1 MTDPT
6 GHRSKAVGYLKA
18 AVAIVVRIY
27 LPGIAAGVLGSFG
40 SVVFSGFVA
49 GTITG
54 GLQGGLEGAFGAP
67 LFYGIGSHFMKG
79 AGAKGSGF
87 LGSGLK
93 AGRFAQ
99 KVLAHATA
107 GGVLS
112 VLEGGKFGH
121 GFVSA
126 GVAEAG
132 ASTID
137 GNLHSSFAKVAAS
150 AMVGG
155 SVSYLA
161 GGKFGNGAAT
171 GAMQMAF
178 NELADHQAMKK
189 QRVKE
194 RQFLEGEITL
204 LNTAFED
211 SLPWQT
217 LSISQKD
224 IGPAARTIGSTITFD
239 YDGYY
244 QTDFSSLQATYEEV
258 QTFFHEVAHF
268 WQYKNSNG
276 GAYLQIAG
284 RFLMSGGD
292 PSYEYK
298 FDISRKLGSY
308 QREQQAEIIGDYGAA
323 NYFGRSSVV
332 NNGVNVPIA
341 DYRKFLQNSGFP
353 R

>member
-1 MTDPT
+1 
-6 GHRSKAVGYLKA
+6 L
-18 AVAIVVRIY
+18 
-27 LPGIAAGVLGSFG
+27 
-40 SVVFSGFVA
+40 
-49 GTITG
+49 
-54 GLQGGLEGAFGAP
+54 
-67 LFYGIGSHFMKG
+67 KG
-79 AGAKGSGF
+79 AGAKGTGF

-107 GGVLS
+107 GGVIS

-137 GNLHSSFAKVAAS
+137 ANLHSSFAKVAAS

-178 NELADHQAMKK
+178 NQLANHQAMKK
-189 QRVKE
+189 QRVKQ
-194 RQFLEGEITL
+194 RPFLEGEITL
-204 LNTAFED
+204 LNTTFDD
-211 SLPWQT
+211 SLPWEK

-224 IGPAARTIGSTITFD
+224 ISPAARTIGSTITFD
-239 YDGYY
+239 FDSDY
-244 QTDFSSLQATYEEV
+244 QSDFSSLQATYNEV

-268 WQYKNSNG
+268 WQYQNSYG
-276 GAYLQIAG
+276 GAYLQIAS
-284 RFLMSGGD
+284 RYLISGGN

-298 FDISRKLGSY
+298 FDINSKLADY

-332 NNGVNVPIA
+332 NNGVKVPIA
-341 DYRKFLQNSGFP
+341 DYKKFLQNSGFP
-353 R
+353 K